1 MKDKV
6 LQLISQIMDTDI
18 ATLNV
23 NSSSKSVDNWDSL
36 HHMNLIVAIEE
47 EFEIE
52 LSDEQIVE
60 MISYKKIIQALES

>member
-1 MKDKV
+1 MKNKV

-18 ATLNV
+18 ATLNE

-36 HHMNLIVAIEE
+36 RHMNLIVAIEE

-60 MISYKKIIQALES
+60 MVSYKKIIQALES